1 MSTEIIDLTANVT
14 TFYCPYQPVFTWI
27 LSDSTTFLS
36 ASIITGIA
44 CPVTIFLNI
53 LVIRAVSKRGELQT
67 NSNILLASMAV
78 ADMLVG
84 AASMPL
90 SISLDVLLL
99 RKDLSHTICEI
110 AFVNQLVLYASA
122 CTSLY
127 HLTVIAWERY
137 VAVTKWMHYNALFR
151 INRTKKLAIVA
162 WLLALLTTTP
172 GRILKAAGVQ
182 YRYLQILNTIFTLPG
197 AVCVALIMYFYIRVY
212 RGMHKRV
219 NTEMN
224 YTEKIRKRREN
235 AVAKNTLM
243 LTVVLLVCYVPSL
256 TVLFFG
262 MAVPF
267 LRTSSFFRWSELLI
281 QINSLV
287 NPFLY
292 CFAFNSQLRAAILE
306 TLNIRKN
313 EVKPKTGYK
322 ERRAWRMEIEDILEK
337 REELQRQHNHTVA
350 TSQTADIFLQP
361 YQPNKMEEI
370 ESTSSCEIKQVIC
383 VDVHNPKTIGIKTT
397 IPKNDQC

>member
-1 MSTEIIDLTANVT
+1 M
-14 TFYCPYQPVFTWI
+14 YY
-27 LSDSTTFLS
+27 
-36 ASIITGIA
+36 
-44 CPVTIFLNI
+44 
-53 LVIRAVSKRGELQT
+53 K
-67 NSNILLASMAV
+67 
-78 ADMLVG
+78 
-84 AASMPL
+84 
-90 SISLDVLLL
+90 
-99 RKDLSHTICEI
+99 
-110 AFVNQLVLYASA
+110 
-122 CTSLY
+122 
-127 HLTVIAWERY
+127 
-137 VAVTKWMHYNALFR
+137 ALFR

-197 AVCVALIMYFYIRVY
+197 AVCVALTMYFYIRVY

-262 MAVPF
+262 MAIPF

-287 NPFLY
+287 IHFSTVSHSTVNWGRRFWRRLTSEKMRWNLKPD
-292 CFAFNSQLRAAILE
+292 
-306 TLNIRKN
+306 IRS
-313 EVKPKTGYK
+313 
-322 ERRAWRMEIEDILEK
+322 
-337 REELQRQHNHTVA
+337 VA
-350 TSQTADIFLQP
+350 HGEW
-361 YQPNKMEEI
+361 K
-370 ESTSSCEIKQVIC
+370 
-383 VDVHNPKTIGIKTT
+383 
-397 IPKNDQC
+397 

>member
-1 MSTEIIDLTANVT
+1 MSTENIDLPENVT
-14 TFYCPYQPVFTWI
+14 TFYCPYQPIFTWI
-27 LSDSTTFLS
+27 LSDSTTSLS

-110 AFVNQLVLYASA
+110 AFANQLVLYASA

-151 INRTKKLAIVA
+151 INPTKKLAIVA

-172 GRILKAAGVQ
+172 GRMLKAAGCAVQ
-182 YRYLQILNTIFTLPG
+182 VFTNLEPYLYSSRGGMRGLNH
-197 AVCVALIMYFYIRVY
+197 V
-212 RGMHKRV
+212 
-219 NTEMN
+219 
-224 YTEKIRKRREN
+224 
-235 AVAKNTLM
+235 
-243 LTVVLLVCYVPSL
+243 
-256 TVLFFG
+256 
-262 MAVPF
+262 
-267 LRTSSFFRWSELLI
+267 
-281 QINSLV
+281 
-287 NPFLY
+287 FLY
-292 CFAFNSQLRAAILE
+292 QGLSWNAHAS
-306 TLNIRKN
+306 
-313 EVKPKTGYK
+313 
-322 ERRAWRMEIEDILEK
+322 
-337 REELQRQHNHTVA
+337 
-350 TSQTADIFLQP
+350 
-361 YQPNKMEEI
+361 
-370 ESTSSCEIKQVIC
+370 
-383 VDVHNPKTIGIKTT
+383 
-397 IPKNDQC
+397 

>member
-1 MSTEIIDLTANVT
+1 MSTENIDLTANVT

-53 LVIRAVSKRGELQT
+53 LVIRAVLKRGELQT

-90 SISLDVLLL
+90 SICLDVLLL

-110 AFVNQLVLYASA
+110 AFANQLVLYASA

-137 VAVTKWMHYNALFR
+137 VVVTKWMYYKALFR
-151 INRTKKLAIVA
+151 INRTKQLAIVA

-197 AVCVALIMYFYIRVY
+197 PY
-212 RGMHKRV
+212 
-219 NTEMN
+219 
-224 YTEKIRKRREN
+224 
-235 AVAKNTLM
+235 
-243 LTVVLLVCYVPSL
+243 
-256 TVLFFG
+256 
-262 MAVPF
+262 
-267 LRTSSFFRWSELLI
+267 
-281 QINSLV
+281 
-287 NPFLY
+287 
-292 CFAFNSQLRAAILE
+292 
-306 TLNIRKN
+306 
-313 EVKPKTGYK
+313 
-322 ERRAWRMEIEDILEK
+322 AW
-337 REELQRQHNHTVA
+337 
-350 TSQTADIFLQP
+350 P
-361 YQPNKMEEI
+361 
-370 ESTSSCEIKQVIC
+370 
-383 VDVHNPKTIGIKTT
+383 
-397 IPKNDQC
+397 

>member
-1 MSTEIIDLTANVT
+1 MSTENIDLTANVT

-53 LVIRAVSKRGELQT
+53 LVIRAVSKRRELQT

-90 SISLDVLLL
+90 SICLDVLLL

-110 AFVNQLVLYASA
+110 AFANQLVLYASA

-137 VAVTKWMHYNALFR
+137 VVVTKWMYYKALFR

-182 YRYLQILNTIFTLPG
+182 YRYLQILKTIFTHPG
-197 AVCVALIMYFYIRVY
+197 AVCVALTMYFYIRVY

-262 MAVPF
+262 MAIPF

-361 YQPNKMEEI
+361 
-370 ESTSSCEIKQVIC
+370 
-383 VDVHNPKTIGIKTT
+383 
-397 IPKNDQC
+397 

>member
-1 MSTEIIDLTANVT
+1 MSTENIDLTANVT

-90 SISLDVLLL
+90 SICLDVLLL

-110 AFVNQLVLYASA
+110 AFANQLVLYASA

-137 VAVTKWMHYNALFR
+137 VVVTKWMYYKALFR

-182 YRYLQILNTIFTLPG
+182 YRYLQILKTIFTHPG
-197 AVCVALIMYFYIRVY
+197 AVCVALTMYFYIRVY

-262 MAVPF
+262 MAIPF

-361 YQPNKMEEI
+361 
-370 ESTSSCEIKQVIC
+370 
-383 VDVHNPKTIGIKTT
+383 
-397 IPKNDQC
+397 